1 MKQLLYAFVLLS
13 VLLWGCSSSEE
24 MAKQNLSEI
33 LRSGSRPIQGEVQ
46 SSTYVIRQGDQIQIT
61 VWGYNE
67 FNTTTTV
74 KEGGTVTIPLV
85 GDVIASGSTKDQFTD
100 ALKKKLAEYIQGE
113 IRVDVVVLSMLVQRV
128 TVLGAVTRQENYPLT
143 TDATLIEVLSTAGGI
158 TPDSDMRHI
167 KILRN
172 GSSQNPI
179 DVDLSL
185 YVERGTMDAVPLVHP
200 GDMVFVPKKANV
212 IRELSDF
219 MRDAIFI
226 LGFFRVFN

>member
-1 MKQLLYAFVLLS
+1 MKRLLLLL
-13 VLLWGCSSSEE
+13 VALPVMLGGCSSSDEL
-24 MAKQNLSEI
+24 AKQNLSEI
-33 LRSGSRPIQGEVQ
+33 LRSGSRPVQGEIQ
-46 SSTYVIRQGDQIQIT
+46 SSTYLIRQGDQIQIT

-67 FNTTTTV
+67 FNVTATV
-74 KEGGTVTIPLV
+74 KEGGMVAVPLV
-85 GDVIASGSTKDQFTD
+85 GDVTASGLTKDQFTQE
-100 ALKKKLAEYIQGE
+100 LKKKLAEYIQGE

-128 TVLGAVTRQENYPLT
+128 TVLGAVTRQENYPLS

-185 YVERGTMDAVPLVHP
+185 FVERGTMESVPLVHP